1 MALAWQR
8 WHRHG
13 LAFALWNPP
22 LALAHLRRP
31 ELAARLMA
39 FAGRHWAT
47 QFGPLSRFDRRAL
60 RRVRRL
66 VQAQVGAA
74 RTQALW
80 LEGEALSLGEAV
92 AMLVEA

>member
-1 MALAWQR
+1 
-8 WHRHG
+8 
-13 LAFALWNPP
+13 
-22 LALAHLRRP
+22 
-31 ELAARLMA
+31 
-39 FAGRHWAT
+39 
-47 QFGPLSRFDRRAL
+47 LSRFDRRAL